1 LTPAADR
8 GNEVLSLIIPVYKN
22 EANLERLLR
31 ELVRLDEQLENE
43 LEVVFVVDGSPDD
56 SLRILQERV
65 PGLLRQSQIA
75 ALSRNFGSFNA
86 IKAGLEIGRGE
97 FFAVLAADLQEPPE
111 LAVQF
116 YDELRRDTADI
127 IFGYR
132 SKRNDPWL
140 TELFATLFWG
150 IYRRFV
156 VKDIPKG
163 GVDMFGCTRRV
174 RDLILGF
181 PESSSSLMALLF
193 WVGFRRRYIPY
204 ERQPRL
210 EGQSAWTLAL
220 KLRYCLDST
229 FNFTDLPLRVLLAIG
244 CLGVTTAIVLGG
256 YISFSRLTNGI
267 PVPGYTALALMILFF
282 GSLMT
287 LGMGIVGQYVWLC
300 LQNARRRPNYL
311 IDSNVV
317 HDEALIR
324 QQSIGQPR

>member
-1 LTPAADR
+1 VIDADG

-31 ELVRLDEQLENE
+31 ELVRLDEQLEND

-86 IKAGLEIGRGE
+86 IKAGLELGRGD

-244 CLGVTTAIVLGG
+244 CLGVTTAVVLGG

-317 HDEALIR
+317 HDDALIR

>member
-1 LTPAADR
+1 
-8 GNEVLSLIIPVYKN
+8 VLSLIIPVYKN

-31 ELVRLDEQLENE
+31 ELVRLDERLGND

-65 PGLLRQSQIA
+65 PGLLRQTQIA

-86 IKAGLEIGRGE
+86 IKAGLELGRGE

-111 LAVQF
+111 LALQF
-116 YDELRRDTADI
+116 YDELRRDSADI

-150 IYRRFV
+150 VYRRFV

-174 RDLILGF
+174 RDLVLGF

-244 CLGVTTAIVLGG
+244 CLGTATAVVLGG
-256 YISFSRLTNGI
+256 YIFFSRLTNGI

-311 IDSNVV
+311 IDSTVV
-317 HDEALIR
+317 HDNALVR
-324 QQSIGQPR
+324 RQSIGQPR

>member
-1 LTPAADR
+1 M
-8 GNEVLSLIIPVYKN
+8 LSLIIPVYKN

-31 ELVRLDEQLENE
+31 ELVRLDEQLEND

-65 PGLLRQSQIA
+65 PGLFRQSQIA

-86 IKAGLEIGRGE
+86 IKAGLELGRGD

-244 CLGVTTAIVLGG
+244 CLGVTTAVVLGG

-311 IDSNVV
+311 IDSTVV
-317 HDEALIR
+317 HDDALIR